1 MKHSPA
7 RVLPIVLVTLLAG
20 LAPADEEPTSEA
32 VLDFFK
38 NQIPE
43 AFVIL
48 KHVQENEPIDIY
60 QERFDHFSDVFIEY
74 HNLTKEKGKKHAD
87 SYLQEI
93 RLDCEIEALTHNWYA
108 LAEGDPKRNEI
119 RQKLRGKLLQQ
130 VAVEIRRGASDIAE
144 LEAEIAEIKERIH
157 DLKTRPQAVL
167 DEQLAEEFGE
177 DKTEED

>member
-74 HNLTKEKGKKHAD
+74 HNCAIGCVLLPHA
-87 SYLQEI
+87 
-93 RLDCEIEALTHNWYA
+93 
-108 LAEGDPKRNEI
+108 PP
-119 RQKLRGKLLQQ
+119 
-130 VAVEIRRGASDIAE
+130 
-144 LEAEIAEIKERIH
+144 
-157 DLKTRPQAVL
+157 RPPSPPH
-167 DEQLAEEFGE
+167 
-177 DKTEED
+177 